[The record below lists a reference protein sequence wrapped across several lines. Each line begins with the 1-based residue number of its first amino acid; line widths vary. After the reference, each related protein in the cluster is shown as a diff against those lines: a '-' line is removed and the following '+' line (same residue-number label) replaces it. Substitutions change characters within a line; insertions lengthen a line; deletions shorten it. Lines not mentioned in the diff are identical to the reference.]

1 MPPPRGPFSL
11 RPVVLL
17 LVLAGL
23 VPAVLTVSAGIVSLV
38 LWSDASDIVVGV
50 LVISFATM
58 VLGATITTLVVLA
71 RFNRLARLQADF
83 VANISHELRTPLTS
97 IRLFAETLRL
107 GRAQTPE
114 EVDGCLQALTVET
127 DRLSALIERAL
138 RWRHMES
145 GAAAPPRRPERL
157 EDIVHDAL
165 RPLDAQFRAQG
176 TALELSAEGILPPV
190 LADRSGLA
198 DAIRN
203 VVHNALQ
210 YGGHAGPVEV
220 RLWAKG
226 EERVL
231 VEVRDRGPGIPK
243 GELKQVFD
251 RFFRGD
257 GARGD
262 PRRPGTGLGLAI
274 ARHVTRAHGGSV
286 TVESPPGWGTRVC
299 LELPAAP
306 RGLAA
311 AQEAESEETAGSAR
325 TAALLSAPSRTVEG
339 EQPSV
344 GAQEQ
349 R

>member
-1 MPPPRGPFSL
+1 
-11 RPVVLL
+11 VTLL

-23 VPAVLTVSAGIVSLV
+23 VPAALTVTAGIVSLV
-38 LWSDASDIVVGV
+38 LWSDAADIVVGV
-50 LVISFATM
+50 LVICFASM
-58 VLGATITTLVVLA
+58 VLGSTITTLVVLR

-157 EDIVHDAL
+157 EDVVNDAV
-165 RPLDAQFRAQG
+165 RPLQAQFRAQG
-176 TALELSAEGILPPV
+176 TTLDLSADAGLPPV
-190 LADRSGLA
+190 LADRVGMA

-220 RLWAKG
+220 RLRADGDK
-226 EERVL
+226 RL
-231 VEVRDRGPGIPK
+231 AVEVLDRGPGIPRR
-243 GELKQVFD
+243 ELKRVFD

-257 GARGD
+257 GVRGD
-262 PRRPGTGLGLAI
+262 PTRPGTGLGLAI
-274 ARHVTRAHGGSV
+274 ARHVVRAHGGSV
-286 TVESPPGWGTRVC
+286 HVESPEGWGTRVT
-299 LELPAAP
+299 LRLPVAP
-306 RGLAA
+306 AGLI
-311 AQEAESEETAGSAR
+311 EDDPGLTETVQGAAR
-325 TAALLSAPSRTVEG
+325 TAALL
-339 EQPSV
+339 
-344 GAQEQ
+344 AQREETPPPRQ
-349 R
+349 AEETP